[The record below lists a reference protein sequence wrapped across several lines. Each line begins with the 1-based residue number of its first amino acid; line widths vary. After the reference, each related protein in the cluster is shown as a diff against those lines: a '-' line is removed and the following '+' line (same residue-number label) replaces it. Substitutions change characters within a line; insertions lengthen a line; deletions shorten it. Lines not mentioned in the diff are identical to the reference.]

1 MLTKISVNCVTNW
14 VIEAFFFTEN
24 RQKMSIDEFASDTK
38 FTVEEKFKKI
48 AFNSILNIATF
59 QLKNRLYG
67 FQNVVDRFI
76 FLHP

>member
-1 MLTKISVNCVTNW
+1 
-14 VIEAFFFTEN
+14 
-24 RQKMSIDEFASDTK
+24 MSIDEFASDTK

-76 FLHP
+76 FLHH